1 MTVEKSGCAYDAGWC
16 RAPAS
21 GLHVATVREVF
32 FEVAALIIVLAA
44 MAGEVRTVSLVTMP
58 PYVLCIL
65 GSRAP
70 ESRLTC
76 NASVAQHGYL
86 AVAN

>member
-1 MTVEKSGCAYDAGWC
+1 MAERGGYAYDAGWC

-32 FEVAALIIVLAA
+32 FEVTALIVVLA
-44 MAGEVRTVSLVTMP
+44 MAGEIPTSFPCHSVRFFLQ
-58 PYVLCIL
+58 IL
-65 GSRAP
+65 GFHASEP
-70 ESRLTC
+70 RLTC
-76 NASVAQHGYL
+76 RASVAQHGYL

>member
-1 MTVEKSGCAYDAGWC
+1 MAERGGYAYDAGWC

-32 FEVAALIIVLAA
+32 FEVTALIAVLAMVKEA
-44 MAGEVRTVSLVTMP
+44 RTSLP
-58 PYVLCIL
+58 CHSARFALRIL
-65 GSRAP
+65 GFDALG
-70 ESRLTC
+70 SRLTC